1 MVAPWAAL
9 PAGAF
14 VAGQAEVH
22 GRELLAELPLVS
34 ELPFSRAGPVLGHWE
49 DWACGSLGA
58 SVLAALGEW
67 VSSPREVGGRSLLRL
82 PAFLLGADFG
92 SRGRLR
98 GWGMRLVRGP
108 ISEGRF

>member
-67 VSSPREVGGRSLLRL
+67 VSSPREVGGPKPTALACRL
-82 PAFLLGADFG
+82 SFLGRISGAVG
-92 SRGRLR
+92 GCG
-98 GWGMRLVRGP
+98 GWG
-108 ISEGRF
+108 E

>member
-34 ELPFSRAGPVLGHWE
+34 ELPFSRAGPVLGHRE

-67 VSSPREVGGRSLLRL
+67 VSPPREAGDPKLTVLACRPPLLERISGAVGGC
-82 PAFLLGADFG
+82 G
-92 SRGRLR
+92 
-98 GWGMRLVRGP
+98 GWGYETR
-108 ISEGRF
+108 